1 MLSKPWAAAERR
13 PVVMQAAII
22 LLIIVLLGACTE
34 VGGLS
39 YDPSLNPPG
48 GYAEARSKCET
59 RLGEE
64 FVACMG
70 NYGYLNEEMFILYP
84 APR

>member
-1 MLSKPWAAAERR
+1 MLIGAEAVMRTITTLL
-13 PVVMQAAII
+13 VVI
-22 LLIIVLLGACTE
+22 LLGACTE

-39 YDPSLNPPG
+39 YDRSLNPPG
-48 GYAEARSKCET
+48 GYTEARAKCES
-59 RLGEE
+59 RPRNE

-84 APR
+84 TPF

>member
-1 MLSKPWAAAERR
+1 MRIIK
-13 PVVMQAAII
+13 I
-22 LLIIVLLGACTE
+22 LLTIVLLGACTE
-34 VGGLS
+34 VEGLS

-48 GYAEARSKCET
+48 GYAEARSKCES
-59 RLGEE
+59 RPRNE

-70 NYGYLNEEMFILYP
+70 NYGYLNEEMFLLYP